1 MRMGIH
7 CRLIDCSITKIYF
20 HLCIQVY
27 DTEDQCH
34 KEVAQ
39 IFELTNIYYIVFKF
53 YLAPT
58 VIHKCKARYWYSNS
72 VRLFVFCQSRTLLY
86 RVEMAK
92 PVMDFLS
99 PLNCPVIPGYSL
111 TLLLKIARF
120 PVNKSRKLRNDV
132 RQTSGFQHCLVYS
145 EQVLF
150 KSTHH
155 TWRYERK
162 CEWVFFFWTQCIM
175 RA

>member
-58 VIHKCKARYWYSNS
+58 VIHKCKARY
-72 VRLFVFCQSRTLLY
+72 
-86 RVEMAK
+86 
-92 PVMDFLS
+92 
-99 PLNCPVIPGYSL
+99 
-111 TLLLKIARF
+111 
-120 PVNKSRKLRNDV
+120 
-132 RQTSGFQHCLVYS
+132 
-145 EQVLF
+145 
-150 KSTHH
+150 
-155 TWRYERK
+155 
-162 CEWVFFFWTQCIM
+162 
-175 RA
+175 